1 MLFSRVC
8 ACSVSW
14 SGRMP
19 LMIGIPD
26 AVVPRWIVY
35 LPICSVAR

>member
-1 MLFSRVC
+1 MLFSRVW

-19 LMIGIPD
+19 LMTGIPD
-26 AVVPRWIVY
+26 VVVVFWIVY
-35 LPICSVAR
+35 LPIWSVAR